1 MSVVNFFLALVPIIW
16 LIIALTALKMP
27 GHRACVIALI
37 ITVCLAFGYWR
48 LDAACTGTAVL
59 EGVLNALW
67 PICLVIIAAL
77 FTYNLV
83 VRTGAMEAIKKMLG
97 GVSMDMRVLALL
109 IGWGFGCF
117 MEGMAGFGT
126 AVAIPASML
135 VGIGMNPIAAVVGCL
150 VVNSTPTAFGS
161 VGVPTVTLASVTG
174 LDSLG
179 LAGDIAII
187 QCILTFI
194 SPFFLVCICGGGVKA
209 LKGMLPITLVAAI
222 SFVVPWFIT
231 AEFLGA
237 ELPDIVG
244 SVCCM
249 ICIILFARVFNKKPN
264 PTYAIKTDNSD
275 QNAGL
280 TIASGLKAWSPFIFI
295 LVLLLGTS
303 SLVPP
308 VNQFLATFKTSVVV
322 YAGEGGNTLGFSW
335 INTPGV
341 MIFIAAIIG
350 GIIQGCGPKIMGEVL
365 VGTLKAYWK
374 TVLTICAVMA
384 MAKVM
389 SYSGMISDI
398 AVLLVIVAGPLYPI
412 IAPLI
417 GALGAFVTGSG
428 TSTSVLFGGLQAQ
441 TALDLDLSASW
452 MAAANVMGA
461 GIGKMICPQ
470 GIAIGASAAGLLG
483 SESKI
488 LRSVF
493 KYFVVYL
500 VLAAALCMTG
510 SLLGL

>member
-249 ICIILFARVFNKKPN
+249 ICIILFARVFNKKPD

-295 LVLLLGTS
+295 LVLLL
-303 SLVPP
+303 
-308 VNQFLATFKTSVVV
+308 TF
-322 YAGEGGNTLGFSW
+322 G
-335 INTPGV
+335 
-341 MIFIAAIIG
+341 
-350 GIIQGCGPKIMGEVL
+350 
-365 VGTLKAYWK
+365 
-374 TVLTICAVMA
+374 
-384 MAKVM
+384 KV
-389 SYSGMISDI
+389 
-398 AVLLVIVAGPLYPI
+398 
-412 IAPLI
+412 
-417 GALGAFVTGSG
+417 FV
-428 TSTSVLFGGLQAQ
+428 
-441 TALDLDLSASW
+441 
-452 MAAANVMGA
+452 
-461 GIGKMICPQ
+461 
-470 GIAIGASAAGLLG
+470 
-483 SESKI
+483 
-488 LRSVF
+488 
-493 KYFVVYL
+493 
-500 VLAAALCMTG
+500 
-510 SLLGL
+510 

>member
-1 MSVVNFFLALVPIIW
+1 MSIANFVLALVPIIW
-16 LIIALTALKMP
+16 LIFALTYMKMA
-27 GHRACVIALI
+27 GHRACVIALVLTI
-37 ITVCLAFGYWR
+37 CLALGYWG

-83 VRTGAMEAIKKMLG
+83 VETGAMESIKAMLA
-97 GVSMDMRVLALL
+97 GVSKDIRVLALL

-135 VGIGMNPIAAVVGCL
+135 VGIGMNPLAAVVGCL

-161 VGVPTVTLASVTG
+161 VGVPTVTLSSVTG
-174 LDSLG
+174 LDGLG
-179 LAGDIAII
+179 LAADVSII
-187 QCILTFI
+187 QSILVFI
-194 SPFFLVCICGGGVKA
+194 SPFFMVFICGGGFKA
-209 LKGMLPITLVAAI
+209 LKGMLPMTLVAAL
-222 SFVVPWFIT
+222 SFLIPWFV
-231 AEFLGA
+231 AAQFLGA

-249 ICIILFARVFNKKPN
+249 ACIVAAAKVLNKN
-264 PTYAIKTDNSD
+264 PEPEYCIKAAEGEQKTN
-275 QNAGL
+275 L
-280 TIASGLKAWSPFIFI
+280 TAAEGLKAWSPFILI

-303 SLVPP
+303 SLVAP
-308 VNQFLATFKTSVVV
+308 VNQALAAFKSSVVV
-322 YAGEGGNTLGFSW
+322 YAGEGGNTLSFSW

-341 MIFIAAIIG
+341 WIFLAAIIG
-350 GIIQGCGPKIMGEVL
+350 GVIQGCKPANMGHVL
-365 VGTLKAYWK
+365 VDTLKRYWR
-374 TVLTICAVMA
+374 TVLTICSVMA

-389 SYSGMISDI
+389 SYSGMIADI
-398 AVLLVIVAGPLYPI
+398 AALLVVVAGPAYPI

-428 TSTSVLFGGLQAQ
+428 TSTCVLFGGLQAQ
-441 TALDLDLSASW
+441 TALDLGLSASW

-470 GIAIGASAAGLLG
+470 SIAIGASAAGLLG
-483 SESKI
+483 SESTVLKG
-488 LRSVF
+488 VF
-493 KYFVVYL
+493 KYFIIYL
-500 VLAAALCMTG
+500 VLAAAICMGG